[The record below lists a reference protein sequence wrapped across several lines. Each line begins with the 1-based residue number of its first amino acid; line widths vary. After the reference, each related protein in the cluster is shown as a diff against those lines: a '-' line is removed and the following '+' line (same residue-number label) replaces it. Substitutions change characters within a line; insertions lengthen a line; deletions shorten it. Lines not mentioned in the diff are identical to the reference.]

1 MEGRAERFAA
11 GHLIGPYEKEPLQE
25 PPGDFRP
32 RPPPPKSSSLGFAGA
47 PPLDQMQPS
56 APAIPSTPGP
66 ALAATGQTPEGWGW
80 YLAEDMPDGSG
91 KFGDT
96 MWVGTAGGPTLVGYN
111 GRRGLVR
118 CAGGAY
124 DVFCALLAVTEVDH
138 FKRAFRGSD
147 AHTLPVITGAT
158 GRPRGSV
165 SKELE
170 RASGIKKKARELRE
184 EQMAH
189 FHASS
194 KKKAIKDHGGE

>member
-1 MEGRAERFAA
+1 MEGRTKWVPA
-11 GHLIGPYEKEPLQE
+11 GHLIGPYEREPLQE

-32 RPPPPKSSSLGFAGA
+32 RPVLPKSSSAAFAGA
-47 PPLDQMQPS
+47 PPPCQVQPP
-56 APAIPSTPGP
+56 APTIPSTPGP
-66 ALAATGQTPEGWGW
+66 ALSATGQAPAGWGW

-96 MWVGTAGGPTLVGYN
+96 MWVGTVGGPTLVGYN
-111 GRRGLVR
+111 GRRGLVQ

-124 DVFCALLAVTEVDH
+124 DVFCVLLAETEVDH
-138 FKRAFRGSD
+138 FKRTFRGSD
-147 AHTLPVITGAT
+147 ARMPPVATGTT

-170 RASGIKKKARELRE
+170 RASGIKKKARELGE
-184 EQMAH
+184 EQMAR

-194 KKKAIKDHGGE
+194 KKKATRDHGGE